1 MDTKKKAYVLDT
13 NILMQFP
20 NSILSLQDNDVIITE
35 MTIEELDKHKNTP
48 GESGYNARQAVR
60 HICRVGNNGVLP
72 GGGILHIP
80 LDMDMQSKGEH
91 DGHMWNMESM
101 DNRILNFVSK
111 MQQEGTYHKVILIT
125 NDSIMRIKADMSGIE
140 AQEYKKEQLISESVC
155 SDVLTIE
162 VMGDVID
169 SVYKGKSYAPEEF
182 AGELYENRFILLRD
196 ICDPSH
202 TALAKVKNG
211 KIVLLEYASGKS
223 FNLYGVT
230 PQNMRQSFAAEAL
243 LAPADEIP
251 LVILQGPAGTAK
263 TFLSLAAGMQ
273 ATFRQEKYYSMLIS
287 RNNLP
292 FDNDIG
298 YLPGDE
304 QEKISP
310 LLRCFMDNLEEL
322 CVKQGSSRAEATQL
336 IDDYIY
342 NGIIKLES
350 LMYMRGRS
358 IANTYIIIDEAQNAS
373 IGQIK
378 GLLTRPGFGSKIVL
392 CGDPD
397 QIDNLKL
404 DKHNNGLVYAAE
416 KMRGSHLCAQVTF
429 TDAECVRSPLAK
441 EAALRL
447 DATEQH

>member
-1 MDTKKKAYVLDT
+1 MDTLKKAYVLDT

-20 NSILSLQDNDVIITE
+20 NSLLSLQDNDVIITE

-60 HICRVGNNGVLP
+60 HICRIGNNGTLP
-72 GGGILHIP
+72 GGGILRIP
-80 LDMDMQSKGEH
+80 LDIREKSEDG
-91 DGHMWNMESM
+91 GHMWNIESM

-111 MQQEGTYHKVILIT
+111 MQREETYHKVVLIT

-140 AQEYKKEQLISESVC
+140 AQEYKKEQLTNKDSG
-155 SDVLTIE
+155 SDVFTIE
-162 VMGDVID
+162 VMGEVID
-169 SVYKGKSYAPEEF
+169 AVYRGISYTPEGL

-211 KIVLLEYASGKS
+211 EIILLEYASSKN

-230 PQNMRQSFAAEAL
+230 PQNMRQYFAAEAL

-251 LVILQGPAGTAK
+251 LVILKGPAGTAK

-273 ATFRQEKYYSMLIS
+273 MVFRQEAYYSMLIS

-304 QEKISP
+304 QEKMSP

-322 CVKQGSSRAEATQL
+322 CVKQGSSRAEAMQL
-336 IDDYIY
+336 IEDYIY
-342 NGIIKLES
+342 NGLIKMES

-404 DKHNNGLVYAAE
+404 DKHNNGLIYAAE

-447 DATEQH
+447 DATGQH